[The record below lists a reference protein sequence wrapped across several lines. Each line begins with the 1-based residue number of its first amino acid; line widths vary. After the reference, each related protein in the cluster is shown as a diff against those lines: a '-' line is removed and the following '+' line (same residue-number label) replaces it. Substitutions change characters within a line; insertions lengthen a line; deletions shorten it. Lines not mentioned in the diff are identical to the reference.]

1 MRLSI
6 ELGRA
11 SGRERRRVGMGV
23 LTVAEEIILA
33 SVFLATEFPVD
44 KDTTDEVLLLSVLR
58 LVPREIL

>member
-1 MRLSI
+1 
-6 ELGRA
+6 
-11 SGRERRRVGMGV
+11 MGV